1 MPKISVIVPVYKV
14 EEYLHRCVDSIL
26 DQSFMSFDL
35 VLVDDGSPDCCGR
48 ICDEYAQKDSR
59 IHVIHQENRGPS
71 VARNTGIDWSLSHST
86 SEWIT
91 FVDSD
96 DWIHFR
102 YLEILYAAACRDGTS
117 ISVGRVL
124 KTQNTPLPNIEQW
137 YSTVEKVSTFY
148 ARGETEAIVAWGKL
162 YKKECFQTV
171 RYPVGRLNEDAFTTH
186 KVLFQHDCVSIVD
199 QKLYAYY
206 QNENSIM
213 NRPWTPQRMDA
224 FDAYE
229 EQISFFLERN
239 MTDIAGKRFRVYVR
253 NCLMQLDLI
262 SASSKLSDDEK
273 TLYQKEVRMHLRKA
287 LSKYR
292 AYQWV
297 TPQSRGDR
305 RYYSNAYPSL
315 KAIDKRWRHVKTAV
329 KKIPGAVRLTHFVR
343 DLPNNGRKLKNYLQ
357 AIRNT
362 EAILLQTPLHG
373 NLGDHAISLAENNLL
388 RELGI
393 RCADYPW
400 TKGSEK
406 ILARF
411 TPRDKLVLIH
421 GGGFIGSL
429 WPNEEERLENS
440 LLAYNNQRVIVF
452 PQTVYFDMDTPEG
465 KASFEASRS
474 ILESHPDLTIFV
486 RERYSYA
493 FMKEYM
499 PEVKTLLVPDIA
511 MLLQPDVKGE
521 TRSGACICLRQDKE
535 RTLTDEKR
543 SELIKHIQAEF
554 TSLYYTDT
562 VLRHHVNIEQREAAV
577 RDKFEEFAS
586 SEIVVTDRLHGM
598 IFAAITETP
607 CIVVNSRS
615 HKIRGCY
622 EWIKSL
628 DYIRFIEDF
637 DLIPAVV
644 KELKR
649 VRPQYDRAAV
659 AKAMAPL
666 YEELKRQRQDSIT
679 SMTI

>member
-1 MPKISVIVPVYKV
+1 MTKISVIVPVYKV

-35 VLVDDGSPDCCGR
+35 VLVDDGSPDCCGK

-59 IHVIHQENRGPS
+59 IHVIHQENRGLS
-71 VARNTGIDWSLSHST
+71 AARNTGIDWSLLHSN

-102 YLEILYAAACRDGTS
+102 YLEILYEAACRDETS
-117 ISVGRVL
+117 ISVGRIL

-253 NCLMQLDLI
+253 NCLMQLDMI
-262 SASSKLSDDEK
+262 GTSSELRDDEK
-273 TLYQKEVRMHLRKA
+273 NLYQKKIRMHLRKV

-292 AYQWV
+292 AYHWV
-297 TPQSRGDR
+297 TPLSRSDR
-305 RYYSNAYPSL
+305 RYYFNAYPFMMAL
-315 KAIDKRWRHVKTAV
+315 DKRWRPVRTAV
-329 KKIPGAVRLTHFVR
+329 KKIPGAVSLTHFVR
-343 DLPNNGRKLKNYLQ
+343 GLPDNGRKLKKYLR

-362 EAILLQTPLHG
+362 EAVLLQTPLHG
-373 NLGDHAISLAENNLL
+373 NLGDHAISLAENELL
-388 RELGI
+388 GELGI
-393 RCADYPW
+393 RCAEYPW

-406 ILARF
+406 LLARF

-440 LLAYNNQRVIVF
+440 LLAYKNQRVIVF
-452 PQTVYFDMDTPEG
+452 PQTVYFDMSTPEG
-465 KASFEASRS
+465 KAFFEASRS
-474 ILESHPDLTIFV
+474 IFGSHPDLTIFV

-493 FMKEYM
+493 FMKEYI
-499 PEVKTLLVPDIA
+499 PEVKTILVPDTVL
-511 MLLQPDVKGE
+511 LLQPDVKGKN
-521 TRSGACICLRQDKE
+521 RRGANICLRQDKE
-535 RTLTDEKR
+535 RTLTDEER
-543 SELIKHIQAEF
+543 TRLIKLIQAEF
-554 TSLYYTDT
+554 SSLHYTDI
-562 VLRHHVNIEQREAAV
+562 VLKDHVNLERREGAV
-577 RDKFEEFAS
+577 QDKFEEFAS

-628 DYIRFIEDF
+628 DYIRFVEDF
-637 DLIPAVV
+637 DLIPAVIR
-644 KELKR
+644 ELKHA
-649 VRPQYDRAAV
+649 RPQYDREAV

-666 YEELKRQRQDSIT
+666 YEELKRQ
-679 SMTI
+679 